1 LFIRKA
7 PACTVGDLAK
17 ALKNIFNSNVPE
29 KIIGIRHGEK
39 IYETLATRDELQRA
53 EDMGDYYRIKLDDR
67 SLNYLNYGKYS
78 TEGSIEEGQL
88 EDYTSQNTYRLNVKQ
103 AEEFLLSL
111 PEIKAE
117 LSISASK

>member
-1 LFIRKA
+1 
-7 PACTVGDLAK
+7 
-17 ALKNIFNSNVPE
+17 
-29 KIIGIRHGEK
+29 
-39 IYETLATRDELQRA
+39 
-53 EDMGDYYRIKLDDR
+53 LDDR